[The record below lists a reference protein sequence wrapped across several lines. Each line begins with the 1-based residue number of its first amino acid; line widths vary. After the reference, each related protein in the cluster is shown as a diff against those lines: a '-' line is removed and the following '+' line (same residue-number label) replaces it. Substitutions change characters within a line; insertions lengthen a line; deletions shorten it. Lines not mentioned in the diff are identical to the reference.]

1 MQMQKLQV
9 FYNQIPFSRI
19 FIDIS
24 KACLLNKTLVRGTF
38 FIPKSFKILKIIHI
52 KLFTL
57 NLKVFGYLLSA
68 LTLFPFF

>member
-1 MQMQKLQV
+1 MQMQQLQV
-9 FYNQIPFSRI
+9 FYNQIHFSRI

-24 KACLLNKTLVRGTF
+24 KACLLNITLVRGTF
-38 FIPKSFKILKIIHI
+38 FIPKSFKNLKIIHI

-68 LTLFPFF
+68 LTLFLFF